1 MKAQAFPVGKYQLKM
16 AALVMSDPAMYSA
29 VELLRDGQHVEIR
42 ALRLDDRANLLAAV
56 GRTSS
61 QSLYRRFFAVKR
73 GFTEQEIAFFSN
85 VDFVSHVA
93 LVAVMEEGGQPL
105 IVGGG
110 RYIIM
115 QPGQAEVAFVVVDQY
130 QGHGIGAKL
139 LHHLAVI
146 ARDAGL
152 KELVAEILPD
162 NTSMLKVFER
172 SGLPISTKRGPQ
184 GVHITLQL
192 SA

>member
-1 MKAQAFPVGKYQLKM
+1 MV
-16 AALVMSDPAMYSA
+16 ALVMSDPATYSA
-29 VELLRDGQHVEIR
+29 VELLRYV
-42 ALRLDDRANLLAAV
+42 LRPDDRASLLAAV
-56 GRTSS
+56 DRTSS
-61 QSLYRRFFAVKR
+61 HTLYRRFFAMKR

-93 LVAVMEEGGQPL
+93 LVAVMEEGGQPF

-139 LHHLAVI
+139 LHHLALI

-172 SGLPISTKRGPQ
+172 SGLPVGTKRGPQ

>member
-1 MKAQAFPVGKYQLKM
+1 
-16 AALVMSDPAMYSA
+16 
-29 VELLRDGQHVEIR
+29 
-42 ALRLDDRANLLAAV
+42 
-56 GRTSS
+56 
-61 QSLYRRFFAVKR
+61 VKR

-172 SGLPISTKRGPQ
+172 SGLPVGTKRGPQ

>member
-93 LVAVMEEGGQPL
+93 LVAVMEEGGQPF
-105 IVGGG
+105 IVGGD

-115 QPGQAEVAFVVVDQY
+115 QPGQAEVAFV
-130 QGHGIGAKL
+130 GPWCKNSCGAV
-139 LHHLAVI
+139 AT
-146 ARDAGL
+146 AGGS
-152 KELVAEILPD
+152 V
-162 NTSMLKVFER
+162 
-172 SGLPISTKRGPQ
+172 
-184 GVHITLQL
+184 
-192 SA
+192 

>member
-1 MKAQAFPVGKYQLKM
+1 M
-16 AALVMSDPAMYSA
+16 AALVMSDSATYSA
-29 VELLRDGQHVEIR
+29 VELLRNGQQVEIR
-42 ALRLDDRANLLAAV
+42 ALRPDDRASLLAAV
-56 GRTSS
+56 SRTSS

-110 RYIIM
+110 RYIVV
-115 QPGQAEVAFVVVDQY
+115 QPGQAEVAFVVVDSY
-130 QGHGIGAKL
+130 QGQGIGAKL

-146 ARDAGL
+146 ARAAGL
-152 KELVAEILPD
+152 KELVAEVLPD
-162 NTSMLKVFER
+162 NTSMLKVFEC
-172 SGLPISTKRGPQ
+172 SGLRLGTRREPQ
-184 GVHITLQL
+184 SVHITLHL
-192 SA
+192 ST

>member
-1 MKAQAFPVGKYQLKM
+1 
-16 AALVMSDPAMYSA
+16 MSDLATYSA
-29 VELLRDGQHVEIR
+29 VELLRHGQQVEIR
-42 ALRLDDRANLLAAV
+42 ALRPDDRASLLAAV
-56 GRTSS
+56 DRTSS
-61 QSLYRRFFAVKR
+61 HSLYRRFFAMKR

-93 LVAVMEEGGQPL
+93 LVAVLEEDGRPL

-110 RYIIM
+110 RYIVV

-139 LHHLAVI
+139 LHHLAVM

-152 KELVAEILPD
+152 KELVAEVLPE

-172 SGLPISTKRGPQ
+172 SGLRLDTRRGPQ
-184 GVHITLQL
+184 GVHITLHLL
-192 SA
+192 SL

>member
-1 MKAQAFPVGKYQLKM
+1 
-16 AALVMSDPAMYSA
+16 
-29 VELLRDGQHVEIR
+29 
-42 ALRLDDRANLLAAV
+42 
-56 GRTSS
+56 
-61 QSLYRRFFAVKR
+61 
-73 GFTEQEIAFFSN
+73 
-85 VDFVSHVA
+85 
-93 LVAVMEEGGQPL
+93 
-105 IVGGG
+105 
-110 RYIIM
+110 M

-172 SGLPISTKRGPQ
+172 SGLPIGTKRGPQ

>member
-1 MKAQAFPVGKYQLKM
+1 
-16 AALVMSDPAMYSA
+16 MSDSATYSA
-29 VELLRDGQHVEIR
+29 VELLRNGQQVEIR
-42 ALRLDDRANLLAAV
+42 ALRLDDRASLLAAV
-56 GRTSS
+56 SRTSS

-73 GFTEQEIAFFSN
+73 GFTEQEIVFFSN

-105 IVGGG
+105 IVGGS
-110 RYIIM
+110 RYIVV

-130 QGHGIGAKL
+130 QGQGIGAKL

-152 KELVAEILPD
+152 KELVAEVLPD

-172 SGLPISTKRGPQ
+172 SGFPVGTKRGPQ

>member
-1 MKAQAFPVGKYQLKM
+1 
-16 AALVMSDPAMYSA
+16 MSDPATYSA
-29 VELLRDGQHVEIR
+29 AERLRDGRHVEIR
-42 ALRLDDRANLLAAV
+42 ALRPDDQANLLAAV

-93 LVAVMEEGGQPL
+93 LVAVIEEGGQPM

-115 QPGQAEVAFVVVDQY
+115 QPGQAEVAFVVVDPY
-130 QGHGIGAKL
+130 QGQGIGTKL

-146 ARDAGL
+146 ARDVGL
-152 KELVAEILPD
+152 KELVAEVLPE

-172 SGLPISTKRGPQ
+172 SGFPRGTRRGPQ

>member
-1 MKAQAFPVGKYQLKM
+1 M
-16 AALVMSDPAMYSA
+16 AALVMSDSATYSA
-29 VELLRDGQHVEIR
+29 VELLRNGQQVEIR
-42 ALRLDDRANLLAAV
+42 ALRPGDRASLLAAV
-56 GRTSS
+56 SRTSS

-93 LVAVMEEGGQPL
+93 LVAVMEEGGQPF

-172 SGLPISTKRGPQ
+172 SGLPISTQRGPQ

>member
-1 MKAQAFPVGKYQLKM
+1 M
-16 AALVMSDPAMYSA
+16 AALVMSDSATYSA
-29 VELLRDGQHVEIR
+29 VELLRNGQQVEIR
-42 ALRLDDRANLLAAV
+42 ALRPDDRASLLAAV
-56 GRTSS
+56 SRTSS

-93 LVAVMEEGGQPL
+93 LVAVMEEGGQPF

-146 ARDAGL
+146 ARDAAL
-152 KELVAEILPD
+152 KEFVAEILPD

-172 SGLPISTKRGPQ
+172 SGLPVGTKRGPP
-184 GVHITLQL
+184 GRPHHSSAVSLVHQ
-192 SA
+192 S

>member
-1 MKAQAFPVGKYQLKM
+1 
-16 AALVMSDPAMYSA
+16 MSDSATYSA
-29 VELLRDGQHVEIR
+29 VELPRNGQQVEIR
-42 ALRLDDRANLLAAV
+42 ALRPDDRASLLAAV
-56 GRTSS
+56 SRTSS

-73 GFTEQEIAFFSN
+73 GFTEQEIVLFSI

-93 LVAVMEEGGQPL
+93 LVAVMEEGGRPL

-110 RYIIM
+110 RYIVV

-130 QGHGIGAKL
+130 QGQGIGAKL

-152 KELVAEILPD
+152 KELVAEVLPD
-162 NTSMLKVFER
+162 NTSMLKMFER
-172 SGLPISTKRGPQ
+172 SGLRLGTRREPQ
-184 GVHITLQL
+184 GVHITLHL
-192 SA
+192 ST